1 MRRQQTMTMGTQTTA
16 TNPANLAI
24 KMESLNLE
32 AIEKKRE
39 TEVQAKILSGSLRQE
54 RLKEQLQVFEG
65 QAPSIGYCHECGW
78 WQELP
83 RSYSFKTLGRTRGRQ
98 HGRLAGGAAP

>member
-54 RLKEQLQVFEG
+54 RLKEQLQVFEE
-65 QAPSIGYCHECGW
+65 QAPSIGYCHECG
-78 WQELP
+78 
-83 RSYSFKTLGRTRGRQ
+83 
-98 HGRLAGGAAP
+98 